1 MLFMVPVLVLPSI
14 LAGQATRR
22 DLASAAWVTPGPSL
36 SDSTVLTR
44 PAAFSQFRPDR
55 TAIRW
60 YHGVAFLGTIAALS
74 SLDEG
79 TRNEIQSHRSAG
91 KDDAA
96 AVFRRMGQP
105 EVYGVVALGTL
116 ATGVV
121 VGNPRVTRAGER
133 ISAGLLL
140 AGFTTSA
147 LKLTVGRQRPLVG
160 EEQYVF
166 HPFSSTDAFPSG
178 HTTVAFAL
186 AASVSDEIHST
197 PVTIGLYSLAT
208 LTAWSRLNDNKHWL
222 TDVLAGAAIGVTS
235 AKLMNGHWR
244 VFGISAPRFLLEPS
258 GGAGLAWRVGF

>member
-1 MLFMVPVLVLPSI
+1 MLFMVPALLLPSI
-14 LAGQATRR
+14 LAGQVARR
-22 DLASAAWVTPGPSL
+22 DLASAVWTMPGPPLQESATL
-36 SDSTVLTR
+36 AAPPALGQPR
-44 PAAFSQFRPDR
+44 PGQ

-60 YHGVAFLGTIAALS
+60 YHGVAFLATMAAVS

-79 TRNEIQSHRSAG
+79 ARNEIQSHRSAG

-147 LKLTVGRQRPLVG
+147 LKLMVGRQRPLVG

-166 HPFSSTDAFPSG
+166 HPFGSTDAWPSG

-208 LTAWSRLNDNKHWL
+208 LTGWSRLNDNKHWL

-244 VFGISAPRFLLEPS
+244 VFGVSAPRFLLEPS